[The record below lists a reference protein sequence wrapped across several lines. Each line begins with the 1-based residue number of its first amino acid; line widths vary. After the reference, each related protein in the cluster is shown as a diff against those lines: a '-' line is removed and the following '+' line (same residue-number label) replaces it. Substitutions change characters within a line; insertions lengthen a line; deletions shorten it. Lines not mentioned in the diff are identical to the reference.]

1 MADCFDTVLSVEGK
15 ERRVNRRERRVNR
28 RERWEERMKEGVERR
43 GGRRKEGKTG

>member
-15 ERRVNRRERRVNR
+15 ERRVNR